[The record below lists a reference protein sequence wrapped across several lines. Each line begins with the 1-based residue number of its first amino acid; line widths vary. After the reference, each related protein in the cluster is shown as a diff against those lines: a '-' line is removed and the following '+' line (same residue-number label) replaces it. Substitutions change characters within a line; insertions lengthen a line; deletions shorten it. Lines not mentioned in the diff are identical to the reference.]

1 MNALI
6 IVDVQNDFMPAGSL
20 AVPHGDAVVGVINR
34 IAGKFDLVAATQDWH
49 PPQHKSFASNH
60 KGGKPFEAIDLNGI
74 PQTLWPD
81 HCVQG
86 TSGAKFHPQLDMRPV
101 EAIFRKGV
109 DPKTDSYSAF
119 YDNQRRRSTGLAGY
133 LREKGVTE
141 IYCCGVAGDI
151 CVYYTLNDALRLGFS
166 AVLIEDASRPLD
178 QKNYEAAKNDIRQHG
193 GRIILST
200 ELADQQQ

>member
-1 MNALI
+1 MKALI
-6 IVDVQNDFMPAGSL
+6 IGDVQNDFMPGGAL
-20 AVPHGDAVVGVINR
+20 AVPDGDAIILVINR
-34 IAGKFDLVAATQDWH
+34 ISKKFDLAVAIQDWH
-49 PPQHKSFASNH
+49 PPGHKSFASNH
-60 KGGKPFEAIDLNGI
+60 AGKKPFETIDLNGI

-86 TSGAKFHPQLDMRPV
+86 TSGADFHHKLDLRSV

-109 DPKTDSYSAF
+109 DPETDSYSAF

-141 IYCCGVAGDI
+141 VYCCGVAGDI

-178 QKNYEAAKNDIRQHG
+178 QKNYEAAKKEITQHG
-193 GRIILST
+193 GRILLST
-200 ELADQQQ
+200 DIG

>member
-1 MNALI
+1 MKALI
-6 IVDVQNDFMPAGSL
+6 IGDVQNDFMPGGAL
-20 AVPHGDAVVGVINR
+20 AVPDGDAIILVINR
-34 IAGKFDLVAATQDWH
+34 ISKKFDLAVAIQDWH
-49 PPQHKSFASNH
+49 PPGHKSFASNH
-60 KGGKPFEAIDLNGI
+60 AGKKPFETIDLNGI

-86 TSGAKFHPQLDMRPV
+86 TSGADFHHKLDLRSV

-109 DPKTDSYSAF
+109 DPETDSYSAF

-141 IYCCGVAGDI
+141 VYCCGVAGDI

-178 QKNYEAAKNDIRQHG
+178 QKNYEAAKKEFTQHG
-193 GRIILST
+193 GRILLST
-200 ELADQQQ
+200 DLG

>member
-1 MNALI
+1 MKTLI
-6 IVDVQNDFMPAGSL
+6 IGDVQNDFMPGGAL
-20 AVPHGDAVVGVINR
+20 AVPNGDAIIPVINR
-34 IAGKFDLVAATQDWH
+34 ISKKFDLAVAIQDWH
-49 PPQHKSFASNH
+49 PPGHKSFASNH
-60 KGGKPFEAIDLNGI
+60 AGKKPFETIDLNGI

-86 TSGAKFHPQLDMRPV
+86 TSGADFHHNLDLRTV
-101 EAIFRKGV
+101 EAVFRKGV
-109 DPKTDSYSAF
+109 DQETDSYSAF

-141 IYCCGVAGDI
+141 VYCCGVAGDI

-178 QKNYEAAKNDIRQHG
+178 QKNYAAAKNDITQHG

-200 ELADQQQ
+200 DLE

>member
-1 MNALI
+1 MKTLI
-6 IVDVQNDFMPAGSL
+6 IGDVQNDFMPGGSL
-20 AVPHGDAVVGVINR
+20 AVPEGDAIIAVINH
-34 IAGKFDLVAATQDWH
+34 ISKKFDLVVAIQDWH

-60 KGGKPFEAIDLNGI
+60 KGKQPFETIDLNGI
-74 PQTLWPD
+74 PQTLWPN

-86 TSGAKFHPQLDMRPV
+86 TSGADFHSGLDTRPV

-109 DPKTDSYSAF
+109 DPETDSYSAF

-141 IYCCGVAGDI
+141 VHCCGVAGDI

-178 QKNYEAAKNDIRQHG
+178 QKNYEAAKNDITQHG

-200 ELADQQQ
+200 DLG

>member
-1 MNALI
+1 MKTLI
-6 IVDVQNDFMPAGSL
+6 IGDVQNDFMPGGAL
-20 AVPHGDAVVGVINR
+20 AVPDGDAIILVINR
-34 IAGKFDLVAATQDWH
+34 ISKKFDLAVAIQDWH
-49 PPQHKSFASNH
+49 PPGHKSFASNH
-60 KGGKPFEAIDLNGI
+60 AGKQPFETIDLNGI

-86 TSGAKFHPQLDMRPV
+86 TSGADFHHKLDLRPV
-101 EAIFRKGV
+101 EAIFRKGI
-109 DPKTDSYSAF
+109 DPETDSYSAF

-141 IYCCGVAGDI
+141 VYCCGVAGDI

-178 QKNYEAAKNDIRQHG
+178 QKNYEAAKNDIAQQG
-193 GRIILST
+193 GRIMLST
-200 ELADQQQ
+200 DLE

>member
-1 MNALI
+1 MKTLI
-6 IVDVQNDFMPAGSL
+6 IVDMQNDFMPGGAL
-20 AVPHGDAVVGVINR
+20 AAPDGDAIIPVINR
-34 IAGKFDLVAATQDWH
+34 ISKRFDLTVAIQDWH
-49 PPQHKSFASNH
+49 PPGHKSFASNH
-60 KGGKPFEAIDLNGI
+60 AGKKPFETIDLNGI
-74 PQTLWPD
+74 AQTLWPD

-86 TSGAKFHPQLDMRPV
+86 TSGADFHHKLDLRSV

-109 DPKTDSYSAF
+109 DPETDSYSAF

-141 IYCCGVAGDI
+141 ICCCGVAGDI
-151 CVYYTLNDALRLGFS
+151 CVYYTLNDALKLGFS

-178 QKNYEAAKNDIRQHG
+178 QKNYEAAKNDVTQRG

-200 ELADQQQ
+200 DLG

>member
-1 MNALI
+1 MKTLI
-6 IVDVQNDFMPAGSL
+6 IGDVQNDFMPGGPL
-20 AVPHGDAVVGVINR
+20 AVPDGDAIIPVINR
-34 IAGKFDLVAATQDWH
+34 ISKKFDLAVAIQDWH
-49 PPQHKSFASNH
+49 PPGHISFASNH
-60 KGGKPFEAIDLNGI
+60 AGKQPFDIIDLNGI

-86 TSGAKFHPQLDMRPV
+86 TSGADFHHKLDLRSV
-101 EAIFRKGV
+101 EAVFRKGV
-109 DPKTDSYSAF
+109 DPETDSYSAF

-141 IYCCGVAGDI
+141 IHCCGVAGDI

-178 QKNYEAAKNDIRQHG
+178 QKNFEAAKKDLLQHG
-193 GRIILST
+193 GRIISSA
-200 ELADQQQ
+200 ELD